1 MINLK
6 RKSFVITT
14 GLACLLM
21 GSVVFADSNLS
32 DIKIQG
38 KTSDGEVKEVYLTKD
53 FDGEGDEIYAVAAES
68 TAELVIDATPTDENA
83 NVSYDWTTMDPGDN
97 TSHVY
102 VKGSD
107 GTSKTY
113 TIYTTVDDDSYN
125 QYATSDEDG
134 DSDLEVILKSGSYY
148 VQKSLKGIKLP
159 EGYKRKRIKYNGVKV
174 WSGYSD
180 VKNTTILYLIN
191 ENGKGKF
198 FIYDKD
204 KDQFKVLREIKVKS
218 RLYTVVYPEKTDE
231 NLRQYK
237 KETIKIG
244 SNKVRVW
251 VRDEA
256 EGLYLIYLMNWD
268 GEINL
273 YQFDTK
279 ENVFQRFIVNASQ
292 EAALAVADKTID
304 DLNEKNQDLVKKYNK
319 DNSLKWKVIIGLITG
334 LVILVFI
341 ILNLMLK
348 IASQKR
354 KLVDAEE
361 RALRAT
367 SKRSKYLVE
376 KPGIKTVVPNQKID
390 KKPKNDV
397 DIKSVTSTGYD
408 DMQIDLTDSV
418 KEEFEKGAAIKD
430 NFKDGKK
437 EDTKVNKMPQA
448 KEADNKKSEV
458 SGDKKPEN
466 KVTPVKAAESKPVVA
481 KAAESESTPAK
492 VAESKPT
499 PAKEE
504 DDFDD
509 DGFEF
514 IMIDDE

>member
-1 MINLK
+1 MKKIFGFIFILGL
-6 RKSFVITT
+6 SFTVASCNNNNKDPNENDGRYAIYK
-14 GLACLLM
+14 LAQ
-21 GSVVFADSNLS
+21 DSNYPGTYEEWLASIKGDQVELS
-32 DIKIQG
+32 
-38 KTSDGEVKEVYLTKD
+38 
-53 FDGEGDEIYAVAAES
+53 
-68 TAELVIDATPTDENA
+68 VI
-83 NVSYDWTTMDPGDN
+83 
-97 TSHVY
+97 
-102 VKGSD
+102 
-107 GTSKTY
+107 
-113 TIYTTVDDDSYN
+113 
-125 QYATSDEDG
+125 
-134 DSDLEVILKSGSYY
+134 
-148 VQKSLKGIKLP
+148 
-159 EGYKRKRIKYNGVKV
+159 
-174 WSGYSD
+174 
-180 VKNTTILYLIN
+180 
-191 ENGKGKF
+191 
-198 FIYDKD
+198 
-204 KDQFKVLREIKVKS
+204 
-218 RLYTVVYPEKTDE
+218 
-231 NLRQYK
+231 
-237 KETIKIG
+237 
-244 SNKVRVW
+244 
-251 VRDEA
+251 
-256 EGLYLIYLMNWD
+256 
-268 GEINL
+268 
-273 YQFDTK
+273 
-279 ENVFQRFIVNASQ
+279 
-292 EAALAVADKTID
+292 
-304 DLNEKNQDLVKKYNK
+304 

-466 KVTPVKAAESKPVVA
+466 KVTPVKAAESKPVAA
-481 KAAESESTPAK
+481 KA
-492 VAESKPT
+492 VESKPT